1 MILQRVIEIVWLI
14 IAIVSTIVFFYLLFT
29 EGFVQGKAWV
39 YLITTLI
46 GAGMYYLRRK
56 QRLARKK

>member
-39 YLITTLI
+39 YIVTSFI
-46 GAGMYYLRRK
+46 GTGMYYLRRR
-56 QRLARKK
+56 QRLAAKK